1 MKNLILIPVVAFLAL
16 SCGGGHPLDAKK
28 KELEAL
34 QQQKADIEAQIAA
47 LEAEILALDTTQ
59 KGGKF
64 ALVQTA
70 ILAPDTFLHYIE
82 VQGHVDSDKNVMASP
97 EQPGVVKALYVRV
110 GDVVTQGQLLAQLE
124 NTAIRSGLEE
134 AQTGLELATTTFQK
148 TAALWEQGIG
158 SEINYLQAKAQKESM
173 EKRVASLKAQLAMTQ
188 ITAPISG
195 YVDEVTFKLGEMA
208 SPGMSGVRVVN
219 TDMVKVRAQVADA
232 FVSKLKKGAP
242 VWIDF
247 PDLGVS
253 VQNQIRFVSR
263 TITPGNRSVT
273 VEMDVPNPD
282 GQFRPNMLAAVR
294 INDERIE
301 GALCVPSNV
310 VQRNMGEY
318 YVMVVS
324 EENGQTQARKVSVTP
339 GRSYGGKTVIAS
351 GLSAGDRIITM
362 GYSEVSDGQ
371 SVKF

>member
-16 SCGGGHPLDAKK
+16 SCGGCHPLDAKK

>member
-124 NTAIRSGLEE
+124 NAAIRSGLEE

>member
-1 MKNLILIPVVAFLAL
+1 MKKLLLIPVVAFIAF
-16 SCGGGHPLDAKK
+16 SCGGENPLETKK

-47 LEAEILALDTTQ
+47 ITAEISALDTAG
-59 KGGKF
+59 KEGKF

-70 ILAPDTFLHYIE
+70 VLNPDTFLHYIE

-110 GDVVTQGQLLAQLE
+110 GDIVTQGQMLAQLE
-124 NTAIRSGLEE
+124 NSAIKSGLEE
-134 AQTGLELATTTFQK
+134 AQTGLDLATTTFQK

-188 ITAPISG
+188 ITSPISG

-247 PDLGVS
+247 PDLGMS

-273 VEMDVPNPD
+273 VEMDVPNPE
-282 GQFRPNMLAAVR
+282 GHFRPNMLAAVR
-294 INDERIE
+294 INDERVE
-301 GALCVPSNV
+301 GAICVPSNV
-310 VQRNMGEY
+310 VQRNQKENY
-318 YVMVVS
+318 IMVVR
-324 EENGQTQARKVSVTP
+324 EENGKTLARKVNVTT
-339 GRSYGGKTVIAS
+339 GNSYGGKTVIAS

-362 GYSEVSDGQ
+362 GYSEVTDGQ
-371 SVKF
+371 TVKF